1 MAGGAKIRSVVDLTP
16 FCCSPKEAAK
26 LTNLSVD
33 VIYNAIK
40 AQELPAF
47 EMVVNGKRVNRR
59 LLKLVD
65 LLDWINDYSVA
76 FCGSRVGD
84 KVEGVA
90 PRDRV
95 HEPTTK
101 RGIRKARKEANKEDW
116 RELQS
121 KTQQE
126 FLETIRRLREGDR
139 LSSHE

>member
-1 MAGGAKIRSVVDLTP
+1 MAGGAMIRSVIDLTP

-40 AQELPAF
+40 ANELPAF
-47 EMVVNGKRVNRR
+47 EMVVNNKRVNRR

-76 FCGSRVGD
+76 FGGTRVGD
-84 KVEGVA
+84 KVEGVE

-95 HEPTTK
+95 HEPTT
-101 RGIRKARKEANKEDW
+101 
-116 RELQS
+116 
-121 KTQQE
+121 
-126 FLETIRRLREGDR
+126 
-139 LSSHE
+139 